1 MEVMEYADRTVSV
14 GYEMPQGMP
23 ITTSEHPKKVYG
35 GMWKLI
41 PHWLTTWEE
50 AKAYA
55 NTLNARCEDIFTK
68 NSYRQYIGT
77 NRALLWIN
85 GFFEPQ
91 HPKKEKNG
99 KKGVTVPQY
108 VKPKDGKIM
117 SLGCVY
123 NNWRNPDTGR
133 LITTFAI
140 ITTEPN
146 ELLSEVNNDGLRMP
160 YIVPEQDRERWL
172 SKLTKEEIIAMMQPL
187 PDGLL
192 EAYPVRRDLY
202 KPGADID
209 TPDSLF
215 PVNPD
220 SDLF

>member
-1 MEVMEYADRTVSV
+1 MCNRLSPGTRESVKKQLPDMEVMEYSDRNVSI
-14 GYEMPQGMP
+14 GYDMPQGMP
-23 ITTSEHPKKVYG
+23 ITTTEHPKKVYG

-50 AKAYA
+50 ARAYA

-77 NRALLWIN
+77 NRALLWVN

-91 HPKKEKNG
+91 HPD
-99 KKGVTVPQY
+99 KKGDKKGITVPQY

-146 ELLSEVNNDGLRMP
+146 ALLAEVNNDGMRMP
-160 YIVPEQDRERWL
+160 LGL
-172 SKLTKEEIIAMMQPL
+172 STTAICGWQNYQRKKL
-187 PDGLL
+187 LL
-192 EAYPVRRDLY
+192 
-202 KPGADID
+202 
-209 TPDSLF
+209 
-215 PVNPD
+215 
-220 SDLF
+220 